1 MSILKTVKAL
11 AKTTSDIIEYENKHN
26 PKWAEKEARK
36 EKKREEEKRFSSM
49 SIPYEHKLIVRE
61 LATSQSMISDK
72 LDRRNYAICDSCDNV
87 KYRLKELIFDKEIY
101 FAYEDN
107 RVVLKKSM
115 PFSVK
120 NKANEIVG
128 HIERQPDYVPYRD
141 LFDKLNFKES
151 YIELVKRC
159 TIQTHNGKKLEI
171 EANSRRNNP
180 YSLKRNIEYGFVT
193 SQLKMRVNS
202 NETDFQIFDG
212 TYASKPIIH
221 IHKVRSDDL
230 LFRKYIVGF
239 DDETRELQAGLLA
252 VAISLIDYRIL

>member
-1 MSILKTVKAL
+1 MSIFKTVKSI
-11 AKTTSDIIEYENKHN
+11 AKTASDIIEYEKRHN

-36 EKKREEEKRFSSM
+36 EEKRKEEKRFSSLN
-49 SIPYEHKLIVRE
+49 IPYKYKLIVRE

-87 KYRLKELIFDKEIY
+87 KYRLKELSFDKL
-101 FAYEDN
+101 FFKYEDIEP
-107 RVVLKKSM
+107 VLKISM

-120 NKANEIVG
+120 NNAKEIVG
-128 HIERQPDYVPYRD
+128 HVERHPDYVPYRGI
-141 LFDKLNFKES
+141 FDKLNFKES

-159 TIQTHNGKKLEI
+159 TIQINNEKKLEI
-171 EANSRRNNP
+171 EANSRRENP
-180 YSLKRNIEYGFVT
+180 YSLKRNIEYGFVN
-193 SQLKMRVNS
+193 SPLKIRANS

-230 LFRKYIVGF
+230 LCAKYIVGF

-252 VAISLIDYRIL
+252 VAINLIDYRIL